1 MKVKSLVVAMLVVVG
16 AFSAYANFDWGS
28 YWYFYDSDGTTW
40 LNNDASQTVGAFVQL
55 IRDVDG
61 DGLDAAIGTGTGID
75 AGSDDVVFWAS
86 WFGENGGSD
95 GMFNPAPPYEV
106 VTAGLAE
113 DGYIF
118 YARVWSD
125 PAATWSGTAS
135 TVPSGATYFDG
146 IQFIYDNDVPG
157 TYNMTGPAGS
167 PYNAN
172 ITVGTSPI
180 PEPTVLGLGLI
191 GLVLLRSFRRKA

>member
-1 MKVKSLVVAMLVVVG
+1 MKTKAIFTSLLIIAAASFVHAD
-16 AFSAYANFDWGS
+16 FNWGS

-61 DGLDAAIGTGTGID
+61 DGIDAAIGTGTGIVG
-75 AGSDDVVFWAS
+75 GSDDVIFWAS
-86 WFGENGGSD
+86 WFGENDPTD
-95 GMFNPAPPYEV
+95 GQFVGPES
-106 VTAGLAE
+106 VTAGAPE

-125 PAATWSGTAS
+125 PVAVWSGTSS
-135 TVPSGATYFDG
+135 TVPAGATYWDG
-146 IQFIYDNDVPG
+146 SQFVFDNDVPTL
-157 TYNMTGPAGS
+157 TYNMSSAES
-167 PYNAN
+167 AN
-172 ITVGTSPI
+172 VIVGTSPI